1 MFTDWHFCTL
11 LMKKRILYIGN
22 NLSNPTFT
30 ATYISFF
37 SEALKEEGYEVKT
50 ASGKNNKILRLT
62 DMLSLIWRNRKNT
75 DIVLIDTYGAQNF
88 YYAYST
94 GKLCQQLNLPYVPI
108 LHGGNLPIRLSDSK
122 ELSRELFDK
131 ALVNIAPSNFLYESF
146 RSEGF
151 KNVKIIPNSIILKDY
166 PFKKREKF
174 DPKLLWVRRFQERY
188 NPLLTLQVFEKLHEK
203 YPDAQLCMVG
213 PEKDG
218 SLAQCKEYARTRD
231 LPVYFPGKMRKEEW
245 ARLSVNY
252 DFFINSTDV
261 DNTPISVIEAM
272 ALGLPVVSTN
282 VGGMPFL
289 IEHQK
294 DGYLVPPKDVGA
306 MLAGLEELLTDQEK
320 TKDIAEAA
328 RKKVEAFDW
337 EIVKYKWNE
346 ILSSEEIVPQSKP

>member
-1 MFTDWHFCTL
+1 
-11 LMKKRILYIGN
+11 MKKRILYIGN
-22 NLSNPTFT
+22 NLKNPTFT

-37 SEALKEEGYEVKT
+37 SEVLKTEGYEVKT
-50 ASGKNNKILRLT
+50 ASGKDNKILRLT
-62 DMLSLIWRNRKNT
+62 DMLNLIWRNRKNT

-108 LHGGNLPIRLSDSK
+108 LHGGNLPNRLSDSK

-131 ALVNIAPSNFLYESF
+131 ALVNISPSKFLCEAF

-151 KNVKIIPNSIILKDY
+151 ENVKIIPNSIVLEDY

-174 DPKLLWVRRFQERY
+174 EPKLLWVRRFQERY

-218 SLAQCKEYARTRD
+218 SLVNCKEYARSKN
-231 LPVYFPGKMRKEEW
+231 LPVYFPGKMRREEW
-245 ARLSVNY
+245 ARLSVHY

-289 IEHQK
+289 IDHQK
-294 DGYLVPPKDVGA
+294 DGYLVAPKDVDA
-306 MLAGLEELLTDQEK
+306 MFAGLEELLNDQEK
-320 TKDIAEAA
+320 TKGMAVAA
-328 RKKVEAFDW
+328 REKVEAFDW
-337 EIVKYKWNE
+337 EVVKHQWNE
-346 ILSSEEIVPQSKP
+346 VLSSREAVKS